1 MTPVHFV
8 PFHLIVIVFVVS
20 CFSVLVRLFTFITA
34 PIWLALLFA
43 RYTHTFS
50 ALKRQF
56 RFSNSINRCDGGVF
70 CCCFWRIWRKRKN
83 LIIIRRK
90 RNSTDWKHTP
100 MQIISDF
107 VCFCLFWHV
116 DGFVGLLCYVRQKRK
131 SYQIYACKKCFWLK
145 HSYVPQVCCGG
156 FDSMV
161 KASLSNR
168 NFQRNNKTEL
178 ELALLYDC
186 LYVVSLFLF
195 IYLLIFPFIFFSLFL
210 LLRLYILLV

>member
-1 MTPVHFV
+1 
-8 PFHLIVIVFVVS
+8 
-20 CFSVLVRLFTFITA
+20 
-34 PIWLALLFA
+34 
-43 RYTHTFS
+43 
-50 ALKRQF
+50 
-56 RFSNSINRCDGGVF
+56 
-70 CCCFWRIWRKRKN
+70 
-83 LIIIRRK
+83 
-90 RNSTDWKHTP
+90 

-161 KASLSNR
+161 KASLSNG
-168 NFQRNNKTEL
+168 NFQRNNRTEL

-195 IYLLIFPFIFFSLFL
+195 IYLLIFPFIYGFFSSLFL
-210 LLRLYILLV
+210 LLRLYILLVQWRLSVPPLPPSLSSSSQLLLLLLKIKCVFGLSKCKLYVLWMNVRHNDTV

>member
-1 MTPVHFV
+1 
-8 PFHLIVIVFVVS
+8 
-20 CFSVLVRLFTFITA
+20 
-34 PIWLALLFA
+34 
-43 RYTHTFS
+43 
-50 ALKRQF
+50 
-56 RFSNSINRCDGGVF
+56 
-70 CCCFWRIWRKRKN
+70 
-83 LIIIRRK
+83 
-90 RNSTDWKHTP
+90 

-195 IYLLIFPFIFFSLFL
+195 IYLLIFPFIYGFFFHCSSCFVCTFYWYSGGC
-210 LLRLYILLV
+210 RCRHCRHRYRHRPSYCYYY